1 MKEEQV
7 SEEFLKVICP
17 EVMAAKNL
25 ERLASTFDT
34 SEI

>member
-7 SEEFLKVICP
+7 SKEFLKEVCS
-17 EVMAAKNL
+17 EVMPAKNL